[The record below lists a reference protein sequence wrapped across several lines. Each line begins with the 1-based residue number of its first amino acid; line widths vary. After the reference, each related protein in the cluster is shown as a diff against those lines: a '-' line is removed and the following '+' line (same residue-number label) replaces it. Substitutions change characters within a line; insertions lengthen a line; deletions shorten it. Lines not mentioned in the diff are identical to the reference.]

1 MKKTYKLI
9 FIVVFALIAVSILK
23 NRPKEDLKATGV
35 DLKEEFS
42 KITFETEVTPKIEK
56 KTIDFSVCQE
66 DDGFSVGTDS
76 GKNSIKVIGIEG
88 EYCLVNTT
96 FKTAIG
102 SYSNECR
109 VPLISGETT
118 FTSVNF
124 EKISQYCQI
133 REDGSGLLN
142 IEHPKTN

>member
-9 FIVVFALIAVSILK
+9 LIVVFVLIGVSILK
-23 NRPKEDLKATGV
+23 NRSKEDLTATGANL
-35 DLKEEFS
+35 DEEFS
-42 KITFETEVTPKIEK
+42 KITFDTEATPKLEK
-56 KTIDFSVCQE
+56 KTIDFSVCQK
-66 DDGFSVGTDS
+66 DDGFSIGTDS

-96 FKTAIG
+96 FKTAVG

-118 FTSVNF
+118 FTSANF

-133 REDGSGLLN
+133 REDGSGLLD
-142 IEHPKTN
+142 IEQSKIN